1 LAGMRDGSVLTR
13 SGGRYRPATIRSYDQ
28 AIRVYIV
35 PAIVGRRL
43 HDVRRRDIQGFV
55 DRLRA
60 DGLGAS
66 TIHNKLDPLRVM
78 FRRAVRDDVIA
89 VDPTEGLDM
98 PAIRGRRDR
107 IATVADAEALID
119 AAPRQDRAMWACAF
133 YAGLRR
139 GELRALRW
147 RHVDFDAGVIR
158 VEDGWDDQEG
168 AQDAKT
174 EAGRRTVP
182 MAGALRRALAAHKL
196 ATGRAD
202 DDLVFGR
209 SASLPFIPSTTR
221 RRALKAWE
229 AAGLEPLSPHEA
241 RHTCASYL
249 IAAGLNPKQVQTY
262 IGHSDIRTTF
272 NIYGH
277 LLPGDEAKAAAQL
290 DVLLDAGAR
299 NLRESRPPM
308 SGGS

>member
-1 LAGMRDGSVLTR
+1 
-13 SGGRYRPATIRSYDQ
+13 
-28 AIRVYIV
+28 
-35 PAIVGRRL
+35 
-43 HDVRRRDIQGFV
+43 
-55 DRLRA
+55 
-60 DGLGAS
+60 
-66 TIHNKLDPLRVM
+66 
-78 FRRAVRDDVIA
+78 VIA

-107 IATVADAEALID
+107 IGTVADAEALID